1 MTTGRELLPTTT
13 LFSGL
18 SLQECEQVLQC
29 LGVYKKKYAK
39 NTFIYHAGDKQAQ
52 LGLVLE
58 GSVQVLRD
66 DYWGNENIVTVL
78 EAGDTFAESYACV
91 PQLSLGVSV
100 QARTPAAI
108 LFVNLQKL
116 LTPCGKACPF
126 HQRLVQNLVGLVAA
140 KNVVL
145 QEKLSYLTQRT
156 TRQKLLAYL
165 SAVSRKQQAAQFTI
179 PLNRQQLADFLSV
192 DRSALSSELSKLRRE
207 GVLEFTKNKFMFKK
221 PK

>member
-29 LGVYKKKYAK
+29 LGAYEKKYAK

-91 PQLSLGVSV
+91 P
-100 QARTPAAI
+100 
-108 LFVNLQKL
+108 
-116 LTPCGKACPF
+116 
-126 HQRLVQNLVGLVAA
+126 
-140 KNVVL
+140 
-145 QEKLSYLTQRT
+145 
-156 TRQKLLAYL
+156 
-165 SAVSRKQQAAQFTI
+165 
-179 PLNRQQLADFLSV
+179 
-192 DRSALSSELSKLRRE
+192 
-207 GVLEFTKNKFMFKK
+207 
-221 PK
+221 